1 VLETNELCCTLKS
14 SILYIPTENNVLSKK
29 IKRHYVMAFG
39 YIIEGNAEAL
49 LDLQHRSNLNKVM
62 LLKLF
67 IPW

>member
-1 VLETNELCCTLKS
+1 
-14 SILYIPTENNVLSKK
+14 
-29 IKRHYVMAFG
+29 MAFG